1 MDMFPGVRASKTTS
15 WGWVLCTIFKDVL
28 ITRTPLPHVVI
39 SLSLSLLSLW
49 GLSINNASFMS
60 HT

>member
-28 ITRTPLPHVVI
+28 ITRTPYP
-39 SLSLSLLSLW
+39 
-49 GLSINNASFMS
+49 M
-60 HT
+60 